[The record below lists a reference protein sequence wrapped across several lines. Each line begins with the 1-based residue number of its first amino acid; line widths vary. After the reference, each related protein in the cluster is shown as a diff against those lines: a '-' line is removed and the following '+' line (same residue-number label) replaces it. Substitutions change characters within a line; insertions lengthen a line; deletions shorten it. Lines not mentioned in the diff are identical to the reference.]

1 MLKSFFVFIAFLVAY
16 PHAIAQPEDRD
27 IFNRFIRFAQEKQLA
42 TLPHAQRV
50 SLIGQFFLGTPYQ
63 GGTLDQNEEETLVI
77 NLRVLDC
84 VTFVDNV
91 LALTLIEKYDE
102 SAWNRFQANLVRVRY
117 RHGKIQDYTSRLH
130 YSTDWLHEMCRIGIL
145 RDITPDLQGS
155 PFPNKVNLIT
165 ATAHKR
171 AVFKRDASLVNKMRI
186 IEDSINNRKRTYIP
200 REEITEETCAHIQDG
215 DILLFTTHVKGLDTA
230 HVGIAI
236 KRDNTIHVLHASSG
250 GKRVMISTETL
261 PEYLGKITSHSGIII
276 ARVN

>member
-1 MLKSFFVFIAFLVAY
+1 MLKSFLIYILLIVSYQASIAESKDQ
-16 PHAIAQPEDRD
+16 AI
-27 IFNRFIRFAQEKQLA
+27 FKRFIRFAQEKQLT
-42 TLPHAQRV
+42 TLSHAQRV
-50 SLIGQFFLGTPYQ
+50 SIIGQFFLNTPYK
-63 GGTLDQNEEETLVI
+63 GGTLDQDEKEKLVI
-77 NLRVLDC
+77 NLRELDC

-91 LALTLIEKYDE
+91 LALTLIEEYDE
-102 SAWNRFQANLVRVRY
+102 NAWPKFQANLLRIRY
-117 RHGKIQDYTSRLH
+117 RQGQIQDYTSRLH

-145 RDITPDLQGS
+145 RDITPDLQGI

-165 ATAHKR
+165 ATADKR
-171 AVFKRDASLVNKMRI
+171 TAFNRDSSLVNKMRI
-186 IEDSINNRKRTYIP
+186 IEDSINSRKRTYIP
-200 REEITEETCAHIQDG
+200 REEITEKTCSNIQDG

-236 KRDNTIHVLHASSG
+236 KRDNAIHVLHASSG